1 MELYLEDCGKR
12 QSFTKFTQFKTTWC
26 GALQFE
32 IKMATYKLIFVL
44 WGVGIS
50 IHFVTE
56 HALLLLLFRPLKSHY
71 LLPFLLIKFFITSV
85 ESLVYL
91 DMVGKGRITREL

>member
-56 HALLLLLFRPLKSHY
+56 HALLLLLFVRERNEKCKREY
-71 LLPFLLIKFFITSV
+71 VIIF
-85 ESLVYL
+85 
-91 DMVGKGRITREL
+91 GR